1 MTEVLL
7 QDIIKE
13 IDFAKRQ
20 EAELKS
26 IIGNFYFTI

>member
-20 EAELKS
+20 EAELKE
-26 IIGNFYFTI
+26 IIGKF